1 MVETHEV
8 FNDFTEHEDNKT
20 SLNVDGNKFKWNVI
34 NQSPVKISQDTT
46 NTIPDWKCKS

>member
-8 FNDFTEHEDNKT
+8 FNDFTEHKDNKT

-34 NQSPVKISQDTT
+34 NQSPFKISQDAT
-46 NTIPDWKCKS
+46 NTIPDWKWKS